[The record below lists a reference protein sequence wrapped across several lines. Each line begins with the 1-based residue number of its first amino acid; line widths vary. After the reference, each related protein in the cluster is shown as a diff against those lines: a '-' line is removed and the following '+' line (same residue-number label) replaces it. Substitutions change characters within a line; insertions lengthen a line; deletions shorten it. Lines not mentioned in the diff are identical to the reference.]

1 MTQKPI
7 ARLLPKYL
15 FLILLPLLTACSHH
29 PSPLGKPL
37 PDLSY
42 DYLNPYLVL
51 DGRVEVRQ
59 SFKPD
64 DHTAQAAKNFVIAP
78 DKLIYRYAMNRFVVE
93 EKLPLRMMFDI
104 RRATLRQRFVEK
116 NPIGFL
122 TGDNAEFYTLDILVA
137 LSEVTPAGQVKAPY
151 TISLVRELRLAEN
164 LSLSQREFREFE
176 FLEKVMSDIDRGV
189 NDILKNKMH

>member
-1 MTQKPI
+1 
-7 ARLLPKYL
+7 
-15 FLILLPLLTACSHH
+15 
-29 PSPLGKPL
+29 
-37 PDLSY
+37 
-42 DYLNPYLVL
+42 
-51 DGRVEVRQ
+51 
-59 SFKPD
+59 
-64 DHTAQAAKNFVIAP
+64 
-78 DKLIYRYAMNRFVVE
+78 
-93 EKLPLRMMFDI
+93 MMFDI